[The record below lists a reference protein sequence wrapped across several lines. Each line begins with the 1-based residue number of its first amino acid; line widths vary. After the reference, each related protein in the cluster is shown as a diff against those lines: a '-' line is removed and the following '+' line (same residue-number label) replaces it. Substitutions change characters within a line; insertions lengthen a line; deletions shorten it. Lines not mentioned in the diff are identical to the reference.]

1 MHGHGCLGSASGE
14 RSHSNSNHLF
24 VLFDLKVQ
32 FIARGWD
39 EHPKQA
45 LSRPTKK

>member
-1 MHGHGCLGSASGE
+1 MAMVAWAQASGE
-14 RSHSNSNHLF
+14 RSHSNSNHL
-24 VLFDLKVQ
+24 KVA
-32 FIARGWD
+32 IYSPWLD